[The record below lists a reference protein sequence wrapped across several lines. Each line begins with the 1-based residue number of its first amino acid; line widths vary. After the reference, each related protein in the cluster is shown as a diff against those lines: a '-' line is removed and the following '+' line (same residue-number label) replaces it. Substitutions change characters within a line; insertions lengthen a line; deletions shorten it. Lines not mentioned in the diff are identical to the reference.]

1 MLQTKGLTVNLETVA
16 TRAKSQIRVAA
27 KRHDKKRAV
36 NLTLDEALV
45 EQAKRYTTNLSAT
58 MQTLLASYVDQKQ
71 QARALRQQE
80 ADDCVAGW
88 NAVHAA
94 VGSFADEHSTL

>member
-1 MLQTKGLTVNLETVA
+1 MNPGAVA
-16 TRAKSQIRVAA
+16 SQAKPPIRIAT

-45 EQAKRYTTNLSAT
+45 DQAKRYTTNLSAT
-58 MQTLLASYVDQKQ
+58 MQTLLASYVGQQQ
-71 QARALRQQE
+71 QARAARQQA

>member
-1 MLQTKGLTVNLETVA
+1 MNPGAVA
-16 TRAKSQIRVAA
+16 TRATTPVRVAS
-27 KRHDKKRAV
+27 KRQDKKRAV

-45 EQAKRYTTNLSAT
+45 DQAKRYTTNLSAT
-58 MQTLLASYVDQKQ
+58 MQTLLASYVDRQQ
-71 QARALRQQE
+71 QARAARQQA

>member
-1 MLQTKGLTVNLETVA
+1 MKE
-16 TRAKSQIRVAA
+16 
-27 KRHDKKRAV
+27 RHEKKRAV
-36 NLTLDEALV
+36 NLTLDETLV
-45 EQAKRYTTNLSAT
+45 VQAKRYTNNLSAT
-58 MQTLLASYVDQKQ
+58 MQTLLAGYVDQQQ
-71 QARALRQQE
+71 QARAVRQRA